1 MFGRPQESPL
11 IDIHRFDQNHR
22 RSRAVAYG
30 GLVFLAGQVAN
41 DADGDIRQQSRE
53 ALAKVDGMLAQA
65 GTDKSRVLSATIWL
79 REMDDYEGFNEVWD
93 EWVVPGVTPARSC
106 GKVALADSRQ
116 RVEIIVIAAT
126 GQ

>member
-1 MFGRPQESPL
+1 MT
-11 IDIHRFDQNHR
+11 DIHRFDQNNR

-41 DADGDIRQQSRE
+41 DVDGDIRQQSRE
-53 ALAKVDGMLAQA
+53 TLAKVDAMLAQA
-65 GTDKSRVLSATIWL
+65 GTDKSRVLTATIWL
-79 REMDDYEGFNEVWD
+79 REMEDYEGFNEVWD

-116 RVEIIVIAAT
+116 RVEIIVVAAT
-126 GQ
+126 GHRGQT